1 MPEFRVVI
9 GDPRS
14 KADDPVVKVKV
25 KGVEDIEWSQEE
37 KERQKLPICKM
48 NPNLLKKI
56 RANELGIVT
65 LRFRTE
71 EGKKVNI
78 TCRAVLDQSLPE
90 DQVLISLEL
99 LGDKVGAEEAE
110 AEAFRA
116 KTWQIHVKG
125 AAAEAF
131 LGKRIG
137 ERVDGKVVG
146 LPGVELEIR
155 GGSDNSGFPMHPGIP
170 GGVKKK
176 VLLSGP
182 PGFHPREKGERRRKT
197 VRGNTIV
204 EDIVQINTKIVYPP
218 HFKPMLE

>member
-1 MPEFRVVI
+1 MVI
-9 GDPRS
+9 GDPHA

-25 KGVEDIEWSQEE
+25 KGVEDIEWSEAE
-37 KERQKLPICKM
+37 KNREKLPICKV
-48 NPNLLKKI
+48 NPSLLKKL
-56 RANELGIVT
+56 RANELGIIT
-65 LRFRTE
+65 LRFRQE
-71 EGKKVNI
+71 DKKINI
-78 TCRAVLDQSLPE
+78 TCRAVLDNSLPE

-116 KTWQIHVKG
+116 KAWQIHVKG
-125 AAAEAF
+125 AAAER
-131 LGKRIG
+131 LIGHRIG
-137 ERVDGKVVG
+137 EVVDGSIVG
-146 LPGVELEIR
+146 LPGVQLKIT
-155 GGSDNSGFPMHPGIP
+155 GGSDNSGFPMHPGVP

-204 EDIVQINTKIVYPP
+204 EDIVQVNTRIVYPP
-218 HFKPMLE
+218 HFKPVVE